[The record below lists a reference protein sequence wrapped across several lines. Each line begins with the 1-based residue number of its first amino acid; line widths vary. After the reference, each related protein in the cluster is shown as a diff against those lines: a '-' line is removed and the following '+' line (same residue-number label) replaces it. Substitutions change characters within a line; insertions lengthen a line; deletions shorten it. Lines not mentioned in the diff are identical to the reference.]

1 MKKTILTFILMVALI
16 CSGLIGQNGG
26 SSALNGFNWIELG
39 NKDMNKGLK
48 GAYLRGV
55 FEGAN
60 ANLKMLMDAGLI
72 ETNDEETNEK
82 ISKMDLSPYYVD
94 LSASPLGQI
103 VDGVDE
109 LYRDYANRH
118 IPVFAI
124 ANLVNRRIRG
134 KVSDLDFPKDL
145 EKLRAVKWN

>member
-1 MKKTILTFILMVALI
+1 MKKPILTSILMVALI

-39 NKDMNKGLK
+39 NKDMNKALK

-60 ANLKMLMDAGLI
+60 ANLEMLMDAGLLEI
-72 ETNDEETNEK
+72 NDEETNEK

-103 VDGVDE
+103 VDGIDE
-109 LYRDYANRH
+109 LYKDYANRH

-145 EKLRAVKWN
+145 EKLRAVKWK